1 MTYMFTSSMFVPL
14 PRERVFAF
22 FAEAA
27 NLPRITP
34 PKTGFRVLTP
44 GEIVIGEG
52 TVIEYRVRVFGLPLR
67 WRSLIQ
73 DWDPPRQFV
82 DVQLAG
88 PYKSWVHTHR
98 FVEQNGGTSIE
109 DSVQYALPLGPLGR
123 LVHPLIRRE
132 LNQIFEFRRA
142 ATERQLM
149 GAPKEPT

>member
-1 MTYMFTSSMFVPL
+1 MTYLFTSSMFVPL

-34 PKTGFRVLTP
+34 PKMGFRVLTP

-109 DSVQYALPLGPLGR
+109 DSVEYALPLAPLGR
-123 LVHPLIRRE
+123 LAHPLIRRE

-142 ATERQLM
+142 ATEWLLM
-149 GAPKEPT
+149 GTPKEPT